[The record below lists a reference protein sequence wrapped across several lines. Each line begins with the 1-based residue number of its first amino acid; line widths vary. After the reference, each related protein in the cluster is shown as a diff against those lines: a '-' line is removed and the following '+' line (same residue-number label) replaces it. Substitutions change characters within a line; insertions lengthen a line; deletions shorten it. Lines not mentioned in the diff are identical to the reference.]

1 MSSTRQAVVR
11 GPSFTGSGKRPDL
24 TPAHHVDL
32 ETGIGPSG
40 PRIDLSRTKPVSGKV
55 KQFRTKASYS
65 KAEAGSRDLLVRRRY
80 SWTHRACGRFGLHE
94 TEFGYGVTIARAIQ
108 TPFSATSSRYLHP
121 ALIPLKRGRR

>member
-11 GPSFTGSGKRPDL
+11 ARVSRLWKAAGFNPRP
-24 TPAHHVDL
+24 PRGL

-65 KAEAGSRDLLVRRRY
+65 KAEAGSRDLLVRSDIVGRIELVGDSVYTKPNSVMELRLPEQFRRLFQPLP
-80 SWTHRACGRFGLHE
+80 HGIF
-94 TEFGYGVTIARAIQ
+94 IQ
-108 TPFSATSSRYLHP
+108 R
-121 ALIPLKRGRR
+121 